1 MFAHLNVVV
10 YINTIITAFEFNFDI
25 YQAFRKH
32 EYTLTLKQRETV
44 NKQLFYFQW
53 KLVILKNFEILK
65 SKLKSK
71 IPFYFIDK
79 RPIFHPRNIFV
90 LLLREISII
99 LVLIW
104 ISLSGYIKKNI
115 GLFLF
120 LNPNSWYFVDFL
132 IR

>member
-71 IPFYFIDK
+71 IPFYCIDINAQYFT
-79 RPIFHPRNIFV
+79 PG
-90 LLLREISII
+90 IS
-99 LVLIW
+99 
-104 ISLSGYIKKNI
+104 SCCYYEKYQ
-115 GLFLF
+115 LFW
-120 LNPNSWYFVDFL
+120 S
-132 IR
+132 